1 MAKRKGKGKKQSP
14 RSRAAAAKPRNKRG
28 HFMPSKKAAP
38 SAPASTTTAPATT
51 PATAP
56 TSGESPTT
64 SIKENIDFI
73 QSIIDQ
79 RKEMGIPTSELEKVV
94 LGLDKKL
101 GVRKQLQDFVDANV
115 SKFSAED
122 PSGAAAQVLFTEV
135 ATLSEN
141 SLKASRTEAV
151 QIYKKLSFIRDLA
164 KRTQGEQSELS
175 KKLQEVIA
183 PVEEQLK
190 KQTSFREFV
199 KEKALDFK
207 KQLPEKLVSKIPIV
221 GGLLGEFMREKR
233 ESSEALEKYSG
244 GLQERISR
252 GGKSVSSL
260 SFPGSL
266 KEFTDRGSSSIGE
279 MLGGTK
285 ASSIPGLLGGGGSIA
300 DTLGG
305 IYTEVKKIR
314 ELLVDR
320 FDPATDELKNRE
332 AELEAKKAERSASGD
347 KADGKGKRGGVRGFL
362 SDLMDGGFRKT
373 KIGRAFRKARIV
385 GKKALRGL
393 RKFGKGGIGRAIS
406 RSKLFRRGRVLGKMF
421 SRTGSRLGGKALGAV
436 GKAARSLGGKAMSMG
451 GGLAKAA
458 TNVGGKAMGAIGG
471 AAKAGGGLLSSLW
484 SGAKGL
490 VGKVGDSLGSLKGA
504 LGGIS
509 GIGKVVIGA
518 VGPLIETFFAAK
530 DINEIKNNPELSPE
544 EKKKQIGLR
553 IGKAIGSVIAQVG
566 LSAALGPAGS
576 MIGALLETLGIG
588 GGALGEWLTEQLGPE
603 KLYDLATAI
612 PVIGP
617 MIQIPEGEQEK
628 AKEPIGAG
636 AAGEGDGGISN
647 PSATGTISAP
657 ATPNTSLGSMI
668 GAHNAEMGSLNA
680 AQDAAS
686 SAQGAGQT
694 NNAVVNSKVNNTV
707 NNFNDDL
714 RIRNNEPTIQQAQR
728 MIVGHF

>member
-1 MAKRKGKGKKQSP
+1 
-14 RSRAAAAKPRNKRG
+14 
-28 HFMPSKKAAP
+28 
-38 SAPASTTTAPATT
+38 
-51 PATAP
+51 
-56 TSGESPTT
+56 
-64 SIKENIDFI
+64 
-73 QSIIDQ
+73 
-79 RKEMGIPTSELEKVV
+79 MGIPTSELEKIV

-101 GVRKQLQDFVDANV
+101 GVRQQLQDFVDANI

-141 SLKASRTEAV
+141 SLKASRSEAV
-151 QIYKKLSFIRDLA
+151 QIYKKLTFIRDLA

-183 PVEEQLK
+183 PVEEQVK
-190 KQTSFREFV
+190 KQTSFREFI

-221 GGLLGEFMREKR
+221 GGLLGQFMREKR

-244 GLQERISR
+244 GLQEKISR
-252 GGKSVSSL
+252 GGKTVSSL

-266 KEFTDRGSSSIGE
+266 KEITNSGSSSTGE
-279 MLGGTK
+279 LLGGTQ

-305 IYTEVKKIR
+305 IYSEVKKIR

-320 FDPATDELKNRE
+320 FDPSTDELKNRE
-332 AELEAKKAERSASGD
+332 AELEAKKSGRLADSEKSA
-347 KADGKGKRGGVRGFL
+347 AKGKRGGIRGFV

-373 KIGRAFRKARIV
+373 KVGRAFRKARIV
-385 GKKALRGL
+385 GKKALRGI
-393 RKFGKGGIGRAIS
+393 RKFGRGGLGKGIT
-406 RSKLFRRGRVLGKMF
+406 RSKLFRRGRVLGKMM
-421 SRTGSRLGGKALGAV
+421 SRGGSKLGGRAISSV
-436 GKAARSLGGKAMSMG
+436 GKAAKAVGGKAMSMAG
-451 GGLAKAA
+451 GASKAA
-458 TNVGGKAMGAIGG
+458 VGLGSKAMGAVGG
-471 AAKAGGGLLSSLW
+471 AVKAGGGMLSSLW
-484 SGAKGL
+484 KGASGL

-530 DINEIKNNPELSPE
+530 DINEIKNDPDLTPEA
-544 EKKKQIGLR
+544 KKKAIGLR

-603 KLYDLATAI
+603 KLYDMATAI

-617 MIQIPEGEQEK
+617 MIQIPKGQEEGQPK
-628 AKEPIGAG
+628 PQTAQSTTS
-636 AAGEGDGGISN
+636 EGGGIEGG
-647 PSATGTISAP
+647 GTSEVQGTLSAP
-657 ATPNTSLGSMI
+657 STPNTTLGAMT
-668 GAHNAEMGSLNA
+668 ANHNAAVSGLEAAKADA
-680 AQDAAS
+680 AQPAAPS
-686 SAQGAGQT
+686 VNS
-694 NNAVVNSKVNNTV
+694 VVSSKVNNTT

-714 RIRNNEPTIQQAQR
+714 KIRNNEPTMKQAQ
-728 MIVGHF
+728 MMAMVNW